1 MAAPPA
7 TPRHP
12 NHSLPLLPSGPGGV
26 CKLSSRGNRRGHR
39 RLLRRARN
47 RGVRNYCK
55 TGGEGGI
62 RTRETG
68 ISRLHT
74 FQACSFNHSD
84 TSPQLELSTPGGIVR
99 PIPGPHPRFARASLS
114 AVQIRSRRICRTR
127 ETGISRLHTFQA
139 CSFNHS
145 DTSPHRKNRVSVRYA
160 GAEDTRGAQWVQAK
174 RIAVR
179 LRRQVARIAACCIH
193 ERRLSGGHG
202 ALATMNLSSANPPCR
217 IRP

>member
-1 MAAPPA
+1 MRIGDRRRPAAFMNQQPVRRLGTERGRVAAPPA

-39 RLLRRARN
+39 RLSTRARN

-84 TSPQLELSTPGGIVR
+84 TSP
-99 PIPGPHPRFARASLS
+99 
-114 AVQIRSRRICRTR
+114 
-127 ETGISRLHTFQA
+127 
-139 CSFNHS
+139 HS
-145 DTSPHRKNRVSVRYA
+145 KNRVCVRCA

-174 RIAVR
+174 RIAPR
-179 LRRQVARIAACCIH
+179 LRQRAAQIAACCVH